1 LPLLP
6 CFFAFRCCCCCCSAA
21 RLRGNLASLEGV
33 DSCHVAFSEGVVE
46 VWSNRSQPV
55 EVSALV
61 QAVRETD
68 DSYQVDLLSR
78 DCFDVQDQ
86 QQPCPPAAATVSD
99 EL

>member
-1 LPLLP
+1 
-6 CFFAFRCCCCCCSAA
+6 
-21 RLRGNLASLEGV
+21 
-33 DSCHVAFSEGVVE
+33 VAFSEGVVE

-68 DSYQVDLLSR
+68 DSYQVDVLSR
-78 DCFDVQDQ
+78 DCFDAQEQ
-86 QQPCPPAAATVSD
+86 QQPCPPAAVIGAD